1 MVALTIAS
9 MNENIEIVREL
20 LSRNDIDVNIQ
31 EIWK

>member
-1 MVALTIAS
+1 MAALTIAS
-9 MNENIEIVREL
+9 MNGNIEIVREL